1 MGAQAIEDSIRELQ
15 LQDRV
20 VKAGHVPDDKLAGLY
35 AGARLLAM
43 PSSYEG
49 FGFPALEAMAVGTP
63 VITSNV
69 SSLPEIAGDAA
80 MLVPPGDEQALASAI
95 TILLGDCALR
105 ARLRTQGLLQAQKF
119 SWKRAAEETIA
130 VYRAV
135 SKRNL

>member
-1 MGAQAIEDSIRELQ
+1 
-15 LQDRV
+15 
-20 VKAGHVPDDKLAGLY
+20 
-35 AGARLLAM
+35 
-43 PSSYEG
+43 
-49 FGFPALEAMAVGTP
+49 
-63 VITSNV
+63 
-69 SSLPEIAGDAA
+69 
-80 MLVPPGDEQALASAI
+80 MLVPPGDEQALANAM